1 MDNKDLAFQLGLLER
16 DIKNL
21 HQPAT
26 LIHALAHYSDLDKFG
41 YCELE
46 EALKGINTALY
57 NHINSLNHR
66 LNFIKEKLGVSND

>member
-1 MDNKDLAFQLGLLER
+1 MDNKDLAFQLGLLES
-16 DIKNL
+16 DIENL

-26 LIHALAHYSDLDKFG
+26 LIHALAHYSDLDKFD

-66 LNFIKEKLGVSND
+66 LNFIKEKLGVNNG

>member
-1 MDNKDLAFQLGLLER
+1 M
-16 DIKNL
+16 
-21 HQPAT
+21 P
-26 LIHALAHYSDLDKFG
+26 